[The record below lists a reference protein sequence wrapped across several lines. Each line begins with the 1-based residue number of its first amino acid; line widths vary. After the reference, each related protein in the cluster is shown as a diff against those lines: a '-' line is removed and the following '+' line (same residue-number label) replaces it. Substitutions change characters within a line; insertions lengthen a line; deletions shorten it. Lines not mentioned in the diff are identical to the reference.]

1 MCDKDNCND
10 ASCCGECEPWNCL
23 EQQINDALATK
34 EEQLQ
39 GYVDEAKD
47 AAAESKASA
56 EASAQSAAKS
66 KEFRDEAEIAASTA
80 VAAEGIVVGVANSLQ
95 DTADKLEQVADEL
108 NIAIAGIA
116 VSSWFYTT
124 VTENQTVIPVPTDK
138 NAVDVQSIYIEGARQ
153 SPFRGFEFDKTAM
166 IITLAEPLPQ
176 GLEIEIIL
184 GTYNSDNPNDFA
196 HTLASN
202 NGASLV
208 GTAQGITV
216 QQTIDE
222 LNRSFQDGGVLRS
235 LNDTLLDKSTIPYQ
249 EYVWSGDSST
259 LPKVVPAGST
269 PATTGGVGV
278 GAWVN
283 VGDAAL
289 RSYLATSSGSGAVGY
304 NFKGL
309 GNTSHRKVNEKLD
322 DCVSLWDFHCDS
334 SGNVIQPG
342 PTVDSRQYIQNA
354 IDAIYDAGGGTLIIP
369 TETWY
374 LNSYGVPDKIANY
387 GGVIHWRSRVNIHFE
402 AGATLK
408 LTNYFNER
416 GYCVICGFDG
426 NDPLTSGD
434 LRDAMLT
441 GNGTIDSG
449 DNVQPIGGTLCY
461 AVGTGK
467 SYNVT
472 VRDIHIT
479 GGDLT
484 WAATLGWNGYGSN
497 TVVDRVTVTEVKKT
511 DVDRNVD
518 QSLFYVGCQ
527 FSGVQNCYLRPSESG
542 LAAKISAAVELH
554 QSYTFC
560 LNNQMYGFM
569 RGVYVVLHGHETAGS
584 SLFMNTIRVSGNTA
598 FINGQFVTVGA
609 DNIGYNTHVSDVIIS
624 DNICSIMNPVDS
636 APLVRCF
643 ISSDLFVQAPPDNE
657 TARVLVDGNIFLAPT
672 TIPDSVFFFYRV
684 SSRSFYF
691 SNNICDCRR
700 MVSGDGAGTATVE
713 LRDIIWDASNKIG
726 STWLG
731 LRGGDA
737 NMFEFYVAN
746 ILRCKFEISMP
757 YSDTS
762 MASIF
767 YAPDTANITFTVVK
781 VAPENI
787 PSSVTAVS
795 ISDANKNRG
804 TNYFEFPVTT
814 TFSSFNSSGP
824 VFCYSTGTDYA
835 WCGSA
840 TALSKSGISGLV
852 TPGEYGVKDNGQ
864 LGGVGHSDTA
874 AARNWSQRVLLKSAI
889 S

>member
-1 MCDKDNCND
+1 MTVSTEVDHNEYTGNGVTTSFPYTFRIFHKSDLVVQVVDLNENITDLVLDTDYTVTGAGGYTGGNVILTTALEDGFRISIARELPVTQETDLRNQGKFFAEVHEDAFDK
-10 ASCCGECEPWNCL
+10 L
-23 EQQINDALATK
+23 TMLIQQAISGLRLSLRKPSFVANYYDALNNYIRNLRDPSRPQDAATK
-34 EEQLQ
+34 N
-39 GYVDEAKD
+39 YVDSLANINLSRTLRTPEPIP
-47 AAAESKASA
+47 ELP
-56 EASAQSAAKS
+56 
-66 KEFRDEAEIAASTA
+66 
-80 VAAEGIVVGVANSLQ
+80 GIELRKNKVVGMDDSGNPIMV
-95 DTADKLEQVADEL
+95 
-108 NIAIAGIA
+108 
-116 VSSWFYTT
+116 
-124 VTENQTVIPVPTDK
+124 
-138 NAVDVQSIYIEGARQ
+138 
-153 SPFRGFEFDKTAM
+153 
-166 IITLAEPLPQ
+166 LPQ
-176 GLEIEIIL
+176 SGSASDVMIE
-184 GTYNSDNPNDFA
+184 
-196 HTLASN
+196 LAKPTGAN
-202 NGASLV
+202 NIG
-208 GTAQGITV
+208 
-216 QQTIDE
+216 
-222 LNRSFQDGGVLRS
+222 
-235 LNDTLLDKSTIPYQ
+235 YQ
-249 EYVWSGDSST
+249 YRNNNSST
-259 LPKVVPAGST
+259 K
-269 PATTGGVGV
+269 
-278 GAWVN
+278 
-283 VGDAAL
+283 
-289 RSYLATSSGSGAVGY
+289 
-304 NFKGL
+304 
-309 GNTSHRKVNEKLD
+309 RKVSDVLD
-322 DCVSLWDFHCDS
+322 ERVSLWDFHCDS

-441 GNGTIDSG
+441 GNGTIDCG

-484 WAATLGWNGYGSN
+484 WAATLGWNGFGRD
-497 TVVDRVTVTEVKKT
+497 TVVDGVSVTEVKKT

-554 QSYTFC
+554 QSDTFC
-560 LNNQMYGFM
+560 LNNQMYGFL

-584 SLFMNTIRVSGNTA
+584 GLFMSRIRVSGNTA

-609 DNIGYNTHVSDVIIS
+609 DNIGYNTHISDVIIS

-643 ISSDLFVQAPPDNE
+643 ISSDLLVQAPPDNE
-657 TARVLVDGNIFLAPT
+657 TARVLVNGNIFLAPT
-672 TIPDSVFFFYRV
+672 TSADSVFFFFRV
-684 SSRSFYF
+684 SSRGFYF
-691 SNNICDCRR
+691 SDNMCDCRR
-700 MVSGDGAGTATVE
+700 LISGDGEGTATVE
-713 LRDIIWDASNKIG
+713 LRDIVWDASNKIG
-726 STWLG
+726 PTWLG
-731 LRGGDA
+731 QRGGNA
-737 NMFEFYVAN
+737 NMIELYVAN
-746 ILRCKFEISMP
+746 VLRCKFEIAMP
-757 YSDTS
+757 YGDTS

-787 PSSVTAVS
+787 PPSVTAVS

-804 TNYFEFPVTT
+804 TNYFEFPQTVD
-814 TFSSFNSSGP
+814 FSSFSSAGP
-824 VFCYSTGTDYA
+824 VFCYSTSTNYA

-864 LGGVGHSDTA
+864 LGGVGYNDTA

-889 S
+889 G